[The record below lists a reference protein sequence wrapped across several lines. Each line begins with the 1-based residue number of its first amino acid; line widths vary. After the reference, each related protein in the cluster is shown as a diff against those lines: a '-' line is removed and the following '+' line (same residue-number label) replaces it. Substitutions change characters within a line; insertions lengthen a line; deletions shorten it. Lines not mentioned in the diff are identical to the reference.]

1 MSIASFPAVPAAGA
15 NLLPPLLRQDP
26 LARVRPR
33 RDVRHPLPPP
43 GAALLPPG
51 AALPQVGAAMP
62 QAGAAVPPP
71 GAALPPLAAAMPQL
85 GAALPAP
92 QAVHSP
98 AATFHANHALIEE
111 AIAAVVRRRGVLQQ
125 EAEDFAATVCLR
137 LLEDDC
143 SVLRKFE
150 GRSSLRTFLRV
161 VVERMLLDYRIAKWG
176 KWRPSTEARRL
187 GPVAVRLETL
197 TSREGLSFWEA
208 VETLRTNHRLPHTGA
223 ELWRLFTL
231 LPAKP
236 RRRTVA
242 EAELSE
248 MAATGHAPEATPDR
262 RHAAC
267 THRALRQAVA
277 RLTAEE
283 RLMLEQRFDRG
294 LRLAQIADLRGL
306 EHKTV
311 YRRFAA
317 LLRRLRADLEAQG
330 IAGAEVE
337 GWLGRLEMS
346 DGRLGLFPAQG
357 GRHQAAAHQDAP
369 ERLSP

>member
-1 MSIASFPAVPAAGA
+1 M
-15 NLLPPLLRQDP
+15 
-26 LARVRPR
+26 
-33 RDVRHPLPPP
+33 
-43 GAALLPPG
+43 
-51 AALPQVGAAMP
+51 
-62 QAGAAVPPP
+62 
-71 GAALPPLAAAMPQL
+71 
-85 GAALPAP
+85 
-92 QAVHSP
+92 
-98 AATFHANHALIEE
+98 
-111 AIAAVVRRRGVLQQ
+111 
-125 EAEDFAATVCLR
+125 
-137 LLEDDC
+137 
-143 SVLRKFE
+143 
-150 GRSSLRTFLRV
+150 
-161 VVERMLLDYRIAKWG
+161 
-176 KWRPSTEARRL
+176 
-187 GPVAVRLETL
+187 
-197 TSREGLSFWEA
+197 
-208 VETLRTNHRLPHTGA
+208 
-223 ELWRLFTL
+223 
-231 LPAKP
+231 
-236 RRRTVA
+236 
-242 EAELSE
+242 
-248 MAATGHAPEATPDR
+248 PDR